1 MNETPTPTRAADF
14 ERQLFASARHDS
26 VPEASRRRV
35 ALALG
40 LAPPGAAVEL
50 GNPSPSPAT
59 PQLISVGQSKLALVS
74 KSLLVGL
81 VGGAIAIGVG
91 LRADDAPSPAGR
103 STPSA
108 TPAADVPELSSVVPS
123 PAPEATVAVRPAAED
138 VAPAPSPAATPTR
151 AARPRRAASA
161 RGQRS
166 PTAEVASPDARS
178 RLLAEVRVLDEARDA
193 LAAEQPRAALAA
205 LARYAAEFPRGT
217 LTLDAAVLEI
227 RALVRAGA
235 AARAQRLAGQTLS
248 RPDSAR
254 YRSEL
259 ESVAYP
265 LTSGSRAV
273 RSRH

>member
-1 MNETPTPTRAADF
+1 MNETPTPTSAADF
-14 ERQLFASARHDS
+14 ERQLFASARHDG

-40 LAPPGAAVEL
+40 LVPPGAAVEL
-50 GNPSPSPAT
+50 GNPGPSPAA
-59 PQLISVGQSKLALVS
+59 PQLVGVGQSKLALLS
-74 KSLLVGL
+74 KSLLLGL
-81 VGGAIAIGVG
+81 IGGAIAIGVG
-91 LRADDAPSPAGR
+91 LRADDVPRPAG
-103 STPSA
+103 PSA
-108 TPAADVPELSSVVPS
+108 PPGAAEASSIGASTVPAPTMATRPAADVAPD
-123 PAPEATVAVRPAAED
+123 PAPPEAPARPAR
-138 VAPAPSPAATPTR
+138 V
-151 AARPRRAASA
+151 RRAPSA

-166 PTAEVASPDARS
+166 SAADVAAPAAQS
-178 RLLAEVRVLDEARDA
+178 RLLAEVRLLDEARGA
-193 LAAEQPRAALAA
+193 LAAEQPRTALAT

-235 AARAQRLAGQTLS
+235 AAQAQRLAGQTLS

-265 LTSGSRAV
+265 LASGSRAV